1 MHIFRLN
8 TLWRL
13 EKCSWKSAKLDDTGK
28 SRPNVF
34 SLKFCFFV
42 KLVNPRKSYVLQKV
56 TEKLHSFCV
65 KENWSPRVNSGYS
78 QTRCTRKYRRYIS
91 FLWSFARFSKTS
103 VFNKVLRDTE
113 NIWKPAEHLIE
124 VFLSL
129 KKCYW
134 RGLSCSKIRETV
146 DKNRFFHG

>member
-1 MHIFRLN
+1 MIR
-8 TLWRL
+8 
-13 EKCSWKSAKLDDTGK
+13 EKVGQMS
-28 SRPNVF
+28 F

-42 KLVNPRKSYVLQKV
+42 KLVIPRKSYVLQKV
-56 TEKLHSFCV
+56 TQKLHSFCV
-65 KENWSPRVNSGYS
+65 KENWSPKVNSGYS

-103 VFNKVLRDTE
+103 VFNKVLCDTE

-134 RGLSCSKIRETV
+134 RGLLRSKIRETV
-146 DKNRFFHG
+146 DKNRFFHGEEHFFVNFSIHLLVHEKRS